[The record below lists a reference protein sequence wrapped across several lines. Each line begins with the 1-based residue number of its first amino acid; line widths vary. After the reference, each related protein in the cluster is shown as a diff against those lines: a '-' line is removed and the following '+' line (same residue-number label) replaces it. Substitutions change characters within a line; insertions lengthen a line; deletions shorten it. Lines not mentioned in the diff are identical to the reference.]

1 MIPQSYHSSD
11 PRYGM
16 SSLWG
21 SLLSECGCSRGGR
34 YFWGP
39 KTKIN
44 IDGLPDNRMVES
56 VDVEKIEF
64 FSDSEARK
72 AKLSALS
79 P

>member
-1 MIPQSYHSSD
+1 M
-11 PRYGM
+11 GT
-16 SSLWG
+16 
-21 SLLSECGCSRGGR
+21 
-34 YFWGP
+34 

>member
-1 MIPQSYHSSD
+1 M
-11 PRYGM
+11 G
-16 SSLWG
+16 LVTFGVW
-21 SLLSECGCSRGGR
+21 LLSGGGGGGGG
-34 YFWGP
+34 FFLGP
-39 KTKIN
+39 KNKIN